1 MRKVTLKYIREC
13 AYTGATVDIS
23 DYCFDAVQQLVL
35 DENGLAKIAYSS
47 GVYGINGGIVQGHKT
62 GTQYSILGR
71 CATLFYIF

>member
-13 AYTGATVDIS
+13 AYTGVTVDIS
-23 DYCFDAVQQLVL
+23 DYCFDAVRQLVQ
-35 DENGLAKIAYSS
+35 DENGLDKIAYSS
-47 GVYGINGGIVQGHKT
+47 GVYGINGGIVQGRKT